1 MSLLT
6 IRNLTVTY
14 GAGESAVRAVDGVDL
29 DVSAGEV
36 VGLAGESGCGKSTLA
51 LGVARL
57 LPRGA
62 SLTADELSFAGTDLQ
77 AVDETDLRA
86 LRWRRL
92 SLVFQGAMNGFNP
105 VMTIGDQIGE
115 AIRTHDGD
123 IHRRAVRDRVGE
135 LLTQVGIAAN
145 RGADYPHQLSGGMK
159 QRAMIAMAL
168 ACRPDLVIA
177 DEPTTAL
184 DVMTQ
189 AQILDLIRTLA
200 DELGLAMLI
209 ISHDLTV
216 LAELCDRVAVMYAG
230 RIVERGS
237 AEAIL
242 TADGPPPPPHTP
254 PRPDCYPRLAA
265 GQASISG
272 IPGSPPDLAHP
283 PAGCRFHDRC
293 AEKLPRCAQDDPPIR
308 PVPGTDDHVAACHL
322 VGAEPIPESL
332 RSSPPAVAGT

>member
-1 MSLLT
+1 MSLLS

-14 GAGESAVRAVDGVDL
+14 SGGVRAVDGVDL

-51 LGVARL
+51 LAVARL

-62 SLTADELSFAGTDLQ
+62 VAAADELTFAGTDLRT
-77 AVDETDLRA
+77 VDDAELRA

-105 VMTIGDQIGE
+105 VMTIGDQIRE
-115 AIRTHDGD
+115 VIRAHEPGAD
-123 IHRRAVRDRVGE
+123 RKAVRLRVDE
-135 LLTQVGIAAN
+135 LLTQVGIAAG
-145 RGADYPHQLSGGMK
+145 RAADYPHQLSGGMK

-189 AQILDLIRTLA
+189 AQILELIRGLA

-216 LAELCDRVAVMYAG
+216 LSELCDRVAVMYAG
-230 RIVERGS
+230 RIVERGP

-242 TADGPPPPPHTP
+242 SPES
-254 PRPDCYPRLAA
+254 RPAHPYTRRLLDCYPRLDA

-283 PAGCRFHDRC
+283 PAGCRFYDRC
-293 AEKLPRCAQDDPPIR
+293 SETLTRCATDDPALR
-308 PVPGTDDHVAACHL
+308 PVSGAADHVAACHL
-322 VGAEPIPESL
+322 VEV
-332 RSSPPAVAGT
+332 PA

>member
-1 MSLLT
+1 MTLLRV
-6 IRNLTVTY
+6 RNLAVTY
-14 GAGESAVRAVDGVDL
+14 PTSDAMIRAVDGIDL
-29 DVSAGEV
+29 DVNTGEV

-51 LGVARL
+51 LAVARL

-62 SLTADELSFAGTDLQ
+62 VVSADEMSLGGTDLRTV
-77 AVDETDLRA
+77 ADEELRS

-92 SLVFQGAMNGFNP
+92 SLVFQGAMSSFNP
-105 VMTIGDQIGE
+105 VMRIGSQIAE
-115 AIRTHDGD
+115 AIRTHEPDTN
-123 IHRRAVRDRVGE
+123 RRDVADRVGE
-135 LLTQVGIAAN
+135 LLNQVGIAAA
-145 RGADYPHQLSGGMK
+145 RSEDFPHQMSGGMK

-189 AQILDLIRTLA
+189 AQILDLIRRLA

-230 RIVERGS
+230 RIVEIGE
-237 AEAIL
+237 AEEIFGA
-242 TADGPPPPPHTP
+242 AGPAHPYT
-254 PRPDCYPRLAA
+254 RRLLDCYPRLEG
-265 GQASISG
+265 GQGSISG

-283 PAGCRFHDRC
+283 PSGCRFHDRC
-293 AEKLPRCAQDDPPIR
+293 DQAIPGCTTAIPALQM
-308 PVPGTDDHVAACHL
+308 VPDSAGHLAACTL
-322 VGAEPIPESL
+322 VSVDTAISQ
-332 RSSPPAVAGT
+332 

>member
-1 MSLLT
+1 MTLLS

-14 GAGESAVRAVDGVDL
+14 GAGVRAVDGVDL
-29 DVSAGEV
+29 DISAGEV

-51 LGVARL
+51 LAVARL

-62 SLTADELSFAGTDLQ
+62 VATADELSFAGTDLRSV
-77 AVDETDLRA
+77 AEAELRA
-86 LRWRRL
+86 VRWRRL

-105 VMTIGDQIGE
+105 VMTVGDQIGE
-115 AIRTHDGD
+115 AIRAHEPGTD
-123 IHRRAVRDRVGE
+123 RKAVRLRVGE
-135 LLTQVGIAAN
+135 LLTQVGIPAGRA
-145 RGADYPHQLSGGMK
+145 ADYPHQLSGGMK

-189 AQILDLIRTLA
+189 AQILELIRGLA

-230 RIVERGS
+230 RIAERGP
-237 AEAIL
+237 ADQIL
-242 TADGPPPPPHTP
+242 NSGTTP
-254 PRPDCYPRLAA
+254 AHPYTRRLLDCYPRLAA

-293 AEKLPRCAQDDPPIR
+293 AERLARCATDDPPLR
-308 PVPGTDDHVAACHL
+308 PVPGGVDHVAACHL
-322 VGAEPIPESL
+322 VGVSA
-332 RSSPPAVAGT
+332 

>member
-14 GAGESAVRAVDGVDL
+14 GTGEHAVRAVDGVDL

-51 LGVARL
+51 LAVARL

-62 SLTADELSFAGTDLQ
+62 SATADELSFDGTDLR
-77 AVDETDLRA
+77 AVDDAGLRA

-115 AIRTHDGD
+115 AIRAHEPG
-123 IHRRAVRDRVGE
+123 ADRKALRGRVDE
-135 LLTQVGIAAN
+135 LLVQVGIAAG
-145 RGADYPHQLSGGMK
+145 RAADYPHQLSGGMK

-168 ACRPDLVIA
+168 ACSPDLVIA

-189 AQILDLIRTLA
+189 AQILDLIRRLA

-216 LAELCDRVAVMYAG
+216 LAELCDQVAVMYAG
-230 RIVERGS
+230 RIVERGG
-237 AEAIL
+237 AGAIL
-242 TADGPPPPPHTP
+242 TTEAHPAHPYT
-254 PRPDCYPRLAA
+254 RRLLDCYPRLDA

-272 IPGSPPDLAHP
+272 IPGSPPDLTHP

-293 AEKLPRCAQDDPPIR
+293 PESLPRCASDDPAIR
-308 PVPGTDDHVAACHL
+308 PVPGESGHVAACHL
-322 VGAEPIPESL
+322 VVGE
-332 RSSPPAVAGT
+332 VAR

>member
-1 MSLLT
+1 
-6 IRNLTVTY
+6 
-14 GAGESAVRAVDGVDL
+14 
-29 DVSAGEV
+29 
-36 VGLAGESGCGKSTLA
+36 
-51 LGVARL
+51 VARL
-57 LPRGA
+57 LPRSA
-62 SLTADELSFAGTDLQ
+62 TATADELSFAGADLPT
-77 AVDETDLRA
+77 VDEAGLRA

-115 AIRTHDGD
+115 AIRAHEPGAG
-123 IHRRAVRDRVGE
+123 RKAVRHRVDE
-135 LLTQVGIAAN
+135 LLVQVGIAAG

-168 ACRPDLVIA
+168 ACSPDLVIA

-189 AQILDLIRTLA
+189 AQILELIRRLA

-216 LAELCDRVAVMYAG
+216 LAELCDQVAVMYAG
-230 RIVERGS
+230 RIVERGP

-242 TADGPPPPPHTP
+242 TADA
-254 PRPDCYPRLAA
+254 RPAHPYTRRLLDCYPRLGA

-272 IPGSPPDLAHP
+272 IPGSPPDLAYP
-283 PAGCRFHDRC
+283 PSGCRFHDRC
-293 AEKLPRCAQDDPPIR
+293 TESLPRCATDDPAIR
-308 PVPGTDDHVAACHL
+308 TVSGETDHVAACHL
-322 VGAEPIPESL
+322 VGAE
-332 RSSPPAVAGT
+332 VAS

>member
-1 MSLLT
+1 MSLLR

-14 GAGESAVRAVDGVDL
+14 GGEATVRAVDGVDL
-29 DVSAGEV
+29 DVSPGQV

-51 LGVARL
+51 LAVARL

-62 SLTADELSFAGTDLQ
+62 EVSADELSFAGTDLR
-77 AVDETDLRA
+77 AVDEAGLRA

-115 AIRTHDGD
+115 AIRTHEPGM
-123 IHRRAVRDRVGE
+123 HRRAVRDRVAE
-135 LLTQVGIAAN
+135 LLTEVGIAAG

-168 ACRPDLVIA
+168 ACSPDLVIA

-189 AQILDLIRTLA
+189 AQILDLIRALA

-230 RIVERGS
+230 RIVEQGP

-242 TADGPPPPPHTP
+242 TVDSHPAHPYT
-254 PRPDCYPRLAA
+254 RRLLDCYPRLDA

-272 IPGSPPDLAHP
+272 IAGSPPDLAHP
-283 PAGCRFHDRC
+283 PPGCRFHDRC
-293 AEKLPRCAQDDPPIR
+293 DEKLTRCESEDPPIR
-308 PVPGTDDHVAACHL
+308 AVPGTDGHAAACHL
-322 VGAEPIPESL
+322 VGMSVEA
-332 RSSPPAVAGT
+332 RT

>member
-1 MSLLT
+1 MTLLRV
-6 IRNLTVTY
+6 RNLAVTY
-14 GAGESAVRAVDGVDL
+14 PTSEAMIRAVDGIDL
-29 DVSAGEV
+29 DVNTGEV

-51 LGVARL
+51 LAVARL

-62 SLTADELSFAGTDLQ
+62 VVSADEISLGGTDLRTV
-77 AVDETDLRA
+77 ADEELRS

-92 SLVFQGAMNGFNP
+92 SLVFQGAMSSFNP
-105 VMTIGDQIGE
+105 VMRIGSQIAE
-115 AIRTHDGD
+115 AIRTHEPDTN
-123 IHRRAVRDRVGE
+123 RRDVADRVGE
-135 LLTQVGIAAN
+135 LLNQVGIAAA
-145 RGADYPHQLSGGMK
+145 RSEDFPHQMSGGMK

-189 AQILDLIRTLA
+189 AQILDLIRRLA

-230 RIVERGS
+230 RIVEIGE
-237 AEAIL
+237 AEEIFGA
-242 TADGPPPPPHTP
+242 AGPAHPYT
-254 PRPDCYPRLAA
+254 RRLLDCYPRLEG
-265 GQASISG
+265 GQGSISG

-293 AEKLPRCAQDDPPIR
+293 VQAIPGCTTAVPALRM
-308 PVPGTDDHVAACHL
+308 VPGSVGHLAACTL
-322 VGAEPIPESL
+322 LSVDTAISQ
-332 RSSPPAVAGT
+332 